1 MCRHIWQ
8 DKPAAQRKQIEDK
21 IDNDLTLWEREGI
34 LDLLLKF
41 FMCTAF
47 SDESHGKQNST
58 EQLALLDNFG
68 EGL

>member
-47 SDESHGKQNST
+47 SDESHGKQN
-58 EQLALLDNFG
+58 
-68 EGL
+68 

>member
-34 LDLLLKF
+34 LDLLLEF

-47 SDESHGKQNST
+47 SDESESHGKQNRAISI
-58 EQLALLDNFG
+58 AR
-68 EGL
+68 